1 MTGQEII
8 GRQFRAGNIALEA
21 QGETP
26 RAQGEIWTRNLITA
40 RGLNVRY
47 GCREVLRDVYFSVPD
62 SSITAMIGPS
72 GCGKT
77 TLLNCFNRLV
87 DLIPSCSVSGQLNL
101 GNQDLLDR
109 RLDVIMLRRRVGMV
123 FQRPNPFPFSIRRN
137 LEFALRVKG
146 CKSRG
151 RIDEGIEACLSAVG
165 LWDEVKDRLDRSAV
179 SLSGGQQQR
188 LCIARALLLEPEVL
202 LFDEPCS
209 ALDPVS
215 STVVEEMIVSLRGRC
230 TIVIV
235 THNLAQARR
244 ISDYCA
250 LFWVKDG
257 TGCILETGPT
267 RRLFEA
273 PQQEITAAYI
283 RGSIA

>member
-1 MTGQEII
+1 
-8 GRQFRAGNIALEA
+8 
-21 QGETP
+21 
-26 RAQGEIWTRNLITA
+26 
-40 RGLNVRY
+40 
-47 GCREVLRDVYFSVPD
+47 
-62 SSITAMIGPS
+62 
-72 GCGKT
+72 
-77 TLLNCFNRLV
+77 
-87 DLIPSCSVSGQLNL
+87 
-101 GNQDLLDR
+101 
-109 RLDVIMLRRRVGMV
+109 MV
-123 FQRPNPFPFSIRRN
+123 FQRPNPFPISIRRN

-146 CKSRG
+146 YKSRG

-188 LCIARALLLEPEVL
+188 LCIARALL
-202 LFDEPCS
+202 
-209 ALDPVS
+209 
-215 STVVEEMIVSLRGRC
+215 
-230 TIVIV
+230 IV